1 MSLLQLS
8 VIIPVFNEQARIDA
22 TLEKV
27 LGYLEQ
33 TWPHSEV
40 VVVDDG
46 SRDDTAAIVTRWR
59 DANPPCLV
67 RLVQN
72 RTNRGKGFSV
82 RRGMLC
88 SQGRW
93 ALLTDADLSCPID
106 ELQKLVEAL
115 ADQGHQ
121 IAIGSRGL
129 ADSNIEVHQS
139 WARES
144 SGRLFNLLVRMLFGL
159 PYRDTQC
166 GFKLFRMETCRDLF
180 EKQRSQKYAF
190 DVELLLLAR
199 RAGLSVCE
207 VPVVWRHSHAS
218 RVRLLRDGSHM
229 IFSLLQIWWNHQ
241 WRSTK

>member
-8 VIIPVFNEQARIDA
+8 IIIPVFNEQARIDA
-22 TLEKV
+22 TLKEV
-27 LGYLEQ
+27 LAYLERA
-33 TWPHSEV
+33 WPHSEV

-46 SRDDTAAIVTRWR
+46 SCDDTAAIVTRWR
-59 DANPPCLV
+59 DGNPPCLV
-67 RLVQN
+67 RLLRN

-82 RRGMLC
+82 RRGMLS

-93 ALLTDADLSCPID
+93 ALLTDADLSCPIR
-106 ELQKLVEAL
+106 ELPKLVEAL
-115 ADQGHQ
+115 ADKGHQ

-129 ADSNIEVHQS
+129 AGSNIEVHQS
-139 WARES
+139 WVRES
-144 SGRLFNLLVRMLFGL
+144 SGKLFNLLVRTLFGL

-166 GFKLFRMETCRDLF
+166 GFKLFQMETCRAIF
-180 EKQRSQKYAF
+180 ERQKAQRYAF

-199 RAGLSVCE
+199 QAGLSVCE
-207 VPVVWRHSHAS
+207 VPVVWRHSQAS

-241 WRSTK
+241 RRF